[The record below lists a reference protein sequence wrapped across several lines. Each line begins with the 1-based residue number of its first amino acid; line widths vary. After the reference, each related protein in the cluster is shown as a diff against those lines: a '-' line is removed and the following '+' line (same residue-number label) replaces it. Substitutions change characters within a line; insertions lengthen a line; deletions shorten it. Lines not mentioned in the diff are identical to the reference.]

1 MMARR
6 DRSCAEHDVVGT
18 GWVYDA
24 SVLDV
29 GPLAALAIIAIYLA
43 IPILIGYTVVRLAIR
58 HELARRDRERG
69 ER

>member
-1 MMARR
+1 
-6 DRSCAEHDVVGT
+6 
-18 GWVYDA
+18 
-24 SVLDV
+24 VLDL
-29 GPLAALAIIAIYLA
+29 GPLVALAIIGIYLA